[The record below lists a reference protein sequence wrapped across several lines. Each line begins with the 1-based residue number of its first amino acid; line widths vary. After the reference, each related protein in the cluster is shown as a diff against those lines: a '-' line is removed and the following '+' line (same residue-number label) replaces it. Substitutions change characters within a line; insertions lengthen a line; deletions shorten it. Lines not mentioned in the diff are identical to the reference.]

1 MFKKI
6 SFLFV
11 NNPDKMGWLN
21 TENAY
26 CDYQNSEFERSVH
39 SLFIYIFKVVRMS

>member
-11 NNPDKMGWLN
+11 NNPDKMGWIN
-21 TENAY
+21 MENAY
-26 CDYQNSEFERSVH
+26 YDYQNSEFERSAH
-39 SLFIYIFKVVRMS
+39 SLFIYIFKVVCIA